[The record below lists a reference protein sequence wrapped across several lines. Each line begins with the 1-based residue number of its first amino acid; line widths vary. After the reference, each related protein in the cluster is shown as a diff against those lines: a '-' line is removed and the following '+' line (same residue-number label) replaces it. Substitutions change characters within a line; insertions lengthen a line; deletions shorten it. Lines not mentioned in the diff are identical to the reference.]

1 MSVHKENSAELN
13 KHYLAKGTTFDQI
26 NMIYSYNGASYDLAY
41 IAQTP
46 DPPLILN
53 GIDQVSAVTGGWTYA
68 NNGGHEYLPWGWSE
82 SGIEGSPAGCCM
94 SFSGNNAKG
103 QGWLTTNNK
112 IEISGCTALKLT
124 SFYQK
129 GYGDATPG
137 SGYIYVALTTGAG
150 YAGGSP
156 GSSSMKGSN
165 IYKSKVVMT
174 EEKSG
179 TITVTLD
186 VSGVEGAYYVQ
197 VGRWNKTS
205 ACVFTTAFLTVTFE

>member
-26 NMIYSYNGASYDLAY
+26 NMIYSYNGASYNLAY

-53 GIDQVSAVTGGWTYA
+53 GIDQVSAVTGGWTIQ
-68 NNGGHEYLPWGWSE
+68 NNGGEVYEQGWREE
-82 SGIEGSPAGCCM
+82 SLTGGPAGWYM
-94 SFSGNNAKG
+94 SYNGNNAKG
-103 QGWLTTNNK
+103 QAWMTTKNK

-137 SGYIYVALTTGAG
+137 SGYIYVALTTGTA

-205 ACVFTTAFLTVTFE
+205 ACVFTTAFHTVTFE

>member
-53 GIDQVSAVTGGWTYA
+53 GIDQVSAVTGGWTIQ
-68 NNGGHEYLPWGWSE
+68 NNGGEVYEQGWREE
-82 SGIEGSPAGCCM
+82 SLTGGPAGWYM
-94 SFSGNNAKG
+94 SYNGNNVKG
-103 QGWLTTNNK
+103 QAWMTTKNK

-165 IYKSKVVMT
+165 IFKSKVVMT